1 MNRTS
6 EDPALVHVPPPGPDN
21 PDALASGAVVSGR
34 LVHATVIP
42 RRQDGSIE
50 TGGVR
55 EQSEQIFTALET
67 VLVRSGSA
75 LDKLVHLTIYLTD
88 IADREVFNQVFVQRV
103 PRPFPSRC
111 AVQVA
116 ALAVDGMKVEVTA
129 VAAL

>member
-1 MNRTS
+1 MNRTPN
-6 EDPALVHVPPPGPDN
+6 PALVHVPPLGPEN
-21 PDALASGAVVSGR
+21 PDALASGAVVSGG
-34 LVHATVIP
+34 LVHATIIP
-42 RRQDGSIE
+42 RREDGSIE

-55 EQSEQIFTALET
+55 EQSEQIFTALEM
-67 VLVRSGSA
+67 VLARSGSA

-88 IADREVFNQVFVQRV
+88 IADREVFNQVYAQRV

-111 AVQVA
+111 AIQVA